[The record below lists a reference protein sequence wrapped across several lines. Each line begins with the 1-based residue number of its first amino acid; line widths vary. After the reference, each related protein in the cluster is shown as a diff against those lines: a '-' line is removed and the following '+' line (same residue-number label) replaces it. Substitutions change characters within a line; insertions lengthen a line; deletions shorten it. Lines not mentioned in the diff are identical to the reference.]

1 MPESCSIF
9 AHFSFHGDLAEL
21 LSAAQSNPE
30 LRLEFAPHQTLKHLI
45 ESLRIPHTEI
55 GLVLVNGQPAPLSQR
70 LVEGDKVDVYPLEVQ
85 KQIAGETPMF
95 LLDNHLGKLASHLR
109 MLGFDALYRNDYQ
122 DEELAEL
129 ADVTGRVLL
138 TRDRGLLM
146 RKQVTA
152 GYCVRS
158 LDPMQQLQAVIQRYH
173 LLDFMR
179 PFRRCLRCN
188 GELEDV
194 AKSELLDQLLPLT
207 RLYYDDFRRC
217 TLCGQVYW
225 KGSHY
230 QKMMHFI
237 DSLRR
242 GAV

>member
-1 MPESCSIF
+1 M
-9 AHFSFHGDLAEL
+9 HG
-21 LSAAQSNPE
+21 NPE
-30 LRLEFAPHQTLKHLI
+30 LRLEFASHQTLKHLV

-55 GLVLVNGQPAPLSQR
+55 GMVLVNEQPAPLSQR
-70 LVEGDKVDVYPLEVQ
+70 LVEGDKVQVYPLEVQ
-85 KQIAGETPMF
+85 NQIADEAPRF

-109 MLGFDALYRNDYQ
+109 MLGFDALYLNDYQ

-146 RKQVTA
+146 RKQVTT
-152 GYCVRS
+152 GYCLRS
-158 LDPMQQLQAVIQRYH
+158 LDPIQQLQAVVQRYH
-173 LLDFMR
+173 LVDQIR
-179 PFRRCLRCN
+179 PFQRCMRCN

-194 AKSELLDQLLPLT
+194 AKAELLDQLLPLT
-207 RLYYDDFRRC
+207 RLYYEDFRRC

-230 QKMMHFI
+230 QKMMYFI

-242 GAV
+242 GEV